1 MKLKE
6 ITEDDIYVLVGH
18 TSTGRGYDDYESGM
32 VKNLKVRGT
41 TIDAEVAGR
50 LCPSYTVKVWCDD
63 DGIDGNCTCPYS
75 QGVDVCQHVAAVLFA
90 WIYERV
96 DETPSSAIG
105 ELQLRQGLE
114 NLSKPELA
122 ELLMEVVR
130 DNDALYQKLRAL
142 VESIGDVRRNRWKGR
157 L

>member
-6 ITEDDIYVLVGH
+6 IIEDDIYVLVGH
-18 TSTGRGYDDYESGM
+18 ALTGRGYDDYESGM
-32 VKNLKVRGT
+32 VKNLKVRGN

-75 QGVDVCQHVAAVLFA
+75 QGYDVCQHVAAVLFA

-96 DETPSSAIG
+96 DETRDSAIG

-114 NLSKPELA
+114 NLSKSELA

-142 VESIGDVRRNRWKGR
+142 VESIGDVR
-157 L
+157 